1 MKKKRLLAWLLAC
14 TLGIGMLSGCGSKSE
29 ESDAANDS
37 GEAPKDVPVVTIKTR
52 LDNYGYFESKVKEFN
67 DTHDDVQVEVQ
78 QRADTTDQEHNL
90 LLTQLSSGS
99 NETDILLLD
108 TCWLLEFAAAGW
120 LEPLDGYLPDG
131 YNDDFFPIA
140 KDLTSYNGTQ
150 YGVLRQVDLSAL
162 FYRKDIFEEKN
173 LQVPTTWDELIEVG
187 KACSED
193 GMWGYV
199 WQGKQYEGL
208 VCDWVEIL
216 HSLGGSIFDD
226 YNANPGER
234 NVTINSPEAVQAV
247 NYMYD
252 FLNVSKISPEGVLS
266 YTEDTSREAFQSGQ
280 AAMLRLW
287 QSAPP
292 LLNDPETS
300 NVADTWAMAPIPGGE
315 NGSRTCI
322 GGWAWGINAFSE
334 HKEAAWEVLDWFT
347 SADFMA
353 GQVINFGNQPSRISA
368 YDHELIK
375 NDPLWSEICPM
386 FLEIAKT
393 GIPRP
398 LSVVWTKESD
408 VIQRALHSV
417 FAGEKD
423 AETAMADAAAEIEKI
438 EQDFKASQQ

>member
-1 MKKKRLLAWLLAC
+1 MKSKKAGALILA
-14 TLGIGMLSGCGSKSE
+14 TLMLSSSVLAGCAGSDKP
-29 ESDAANDS
+29 S
-37 GEAPKDVPVVTIKTR
+37 GNAEGAGGKDVPVITIKTR
-52 LDNYGYFESKVKEFN
+52 LDNKGYFEAKVKEFN
-67 DTHDDVQVEVQ
+67 ETHDDVQVAVQ

-99 NETDILLLD
+99 SETDILLLD

-120 LEPLDGYLPDG
+120 LEPIDKYLPAG
-131 YNDDFFPIA
+131 YNDDFLPIA

-150 YGVLRQVDLSAL
+150 YGILRQVDLSSL
-162 FYRKDIFEEKN
+162 YYRKDLFKEKG
-173 LQVPTTWDELIEVG
+173 LSVPETWDELIEVG
-187 KACSED
+187 KELTTD

-226 YNANPGER
+226 YNANPGDRE
-234 NVTINSPEAVQAV
+234 VTINSPEAIRAV
-247 NYMYD
+247 EYMYD

-266 YTEDTSREAFQSGQ
+266 YTEDSSREAFQSGQ

-287 QSAPP
+287 QSTPP
-292 LLNDPETS
+292 YLSDPETS
-300 NVADTWAMAPIPGGE
+300 NVADKWAMAPLPGGE

-334 HKEAAWEVLDWFT
+334 NKEAAWEVLDWFT

-353 GQVINFGNQPSRISA
+353 GQVINLGNQPSRISA

-375 NDPLWSEICPM
+375 NDPLWSELCPM

-393 GIPRP
+393 GTPRP

-417 FAGEKD
+417 FTDEKD
-423 AETAMADAAAEIEKI
+423 AATAVADAAAEIEKI
-438 EQDFKASQQ
+438 EQEFKAAQK

>member
-1 MKKKRLLAWLLAC
+1 MKSKKAGALILATLMLSASGLAGC
-14 TLGIGMLSGCGSKSE
+14 TGSGTPDGDGEGIGE
-29 ESDAANDS
+29 
-37 GEAPKDVPVVTIKTR
+37 KDVPVITIKTR
-52 LDNYGYFESKVKEFN
+52 LDNKGYFEAKVREFN
-67 DTHDDVQVEVQ
+67 ETHDDVQVAVQ

-99 NETDILLLD
+99 SETDILLLD

-120 LEPLDGYLPDG
+120 LEPIDKYLPAG
-131 YNDDFFPIA
+131 YNDDFLPIA

-150 YGVLRQVDLSAL
+150 YGILRQVDLSSL
-162 FYRKDIFEEKN
+162 YYRKDIFEEKG
-173 LQVPTTWDELIEVG
+173 LSVPQTWDELIEVG
-187 KACSED
+187 KELTTD

-226 YNANPGER
+226 YNANPGDRE
-234 NVTINSPEAVQAV
+234 VTINSPEAIRAIE
-247 NYMYD
+247 YMYD

-266 YTEDTSREAFQSGQ
+266 YTEDSSREAFQSGQ

-287 QSAPP
+287 QSTPP
-292 LLNDPETS
+292 FLSDPETS
-300 NVADTWAMAPIPGGE
+300 NVAGKWAMAPLPGGE

-334 HKEAAWEVLDWFT
+334 NKEAAWEVLDWFT

-353 GQVINFGNQPSRISA
+353 DQVINSGNQPSRISA
-368 YDHELIK
+368 YDHGLIK
-375 NDPLWSEICPM
+375 SDPLWSELCPM

-393 GIPRP
+393 GTPRP

-417 FAGEKD
+417 FTDEKD
-423 AETAMADAAAEIEKI
+423 AATAVADAAAEIEKI
-438 EQDFKASQQ
+438 EQEFKAAQK

>member
-1 MKKKRLLAWLLAC
+1 M
-14 TLGIGMLSGCGSKSE
+14 
-29 ESDAANDS
+29 
-37 GEAPKDVPVVTIKTR
+37 
-52 LDNYGYFESKVKEFN
+52 
-67 DTHDDVQVEVQ
+67 
-78 QRADTTDQEHNL
+78 
-90 LLTQLSSGS
+90 
-99 NETDILLLD
+99 
-108 TCWLLEFAAAGW
+108 
-120 LEPLDGYLPDG
+120 
-131 YNDDFFPIA
+131 
-140 KDLTSYNGTQ
+140 
-150 YGVLRQVDLSAL
+150 
-162 FYRKDIFEEKN
+162 
-173 LQVPTTWDELIEVG
+173 
-187 KACSED
+187 
-193 GMWGYV
+193 
-199 WQGKQYEGL
+199 
-208 VCDWVEIL
+208 
-216 HSLGGSIFDD
+216 GGSIFDD

-266 YTEDTSREAFQSGQ
+266 YTEDSSREAFQSGQ

-287 QSAPP
+287 QSTPP

-353 GQVINFGNQPSRISA
+353 GQVINSGNQPSRISA